1 MVVVN
6 PPLRRKE
13 APRMCHANQER
24 LGQQVQF
31 LRRQF
36 LQDGDLPFTNVL
48 TEEVIAQAL
57 TAVTGWLDR
66 IFSPL
71 VTLWVFLGQVLGA
84 DHSCRAAV
92 ARLITHRLAQGQ
104 RRCSA
109 ETGAY
114 CQARQ
119 RLPES
124 FFADVACQTGRALEA
139 DVDPR
144 WLWKGRHVY
153 LFDGTTVTMPDT
165 RENQQAYPQVYNQKP
180 GLGFPIA
187 RLGALISLA
196 CGAVVNLGFCQ
207 YAGKGQGEVSLLRRL
222 WEVLGPGDVLL
233 GDRLLANWATLVLL
247 RQRGVELV
255 GRLNTAHRRADF
267 RRGRRLGP
275 DDHLVRWPK
284 PTSIRS
290 LDREAYHA
298 LPEFI
303 TVRETRIQ
311 VLQPGFRTR
320 SIVVVTTLLDP
331 QQTTKDDLATL
342 YRARWNNE
350 LDLRSI
356 KSSMQ
361 MRELRCKTP
370 ESVRKEVWA
379 HVLAYNL
386 LRTVMAQAAARHRVA
401 PRTISFTGAMQTL
414 EAFQPLL
421 EFGAAQEAVSRL
433 RLYHDLLDA
442 IATHRVGDRPDRY
455 EPRLKKR
462 RRNNYD
468 WLTKPRAEM
477 KRKMAKGVAE
487 N

>member
-1 MVVVN
+1 M
-6 PPLRRKE
+6 PCSRRD
-13 APRMCHANQER
+13 RFR
-24 LGQQVQF
+24 QQVGV

-36 LQDGDLPFTNVL
+36 LQDGDLPFTDVL

-71 VTLWVFLGQVLGA
+71 VTLWVFLGQVLSA

-92 ARLITHRLAQGQ
+92 ARLIAHRLSRGQ
-104 RRCSA
+104 RPCSA
-109 ETGAY
+109 QTGAY

-124 FFADVACQTGRALEA
+124 FFADVACSVGRRLDEKA
-139 DVDPR
+139 DRR
-144 WLWKGRHVY
+144 WLWQGQRVY
-153 LFDGTTVTMPDT
+153 LFDGTTVTRPDT
-165 RENQQAYPQVYNQKP
+165 PANQEAYRQVYNQKP

-222 WEVLGPGDVLL
+222 WDSLRPGDILL
-233 GDRLLANWATLVLL
+233 TDALLANWANLVMLKE
-247 RQRGVELV
+247 RGLELV
-255 GRLNTAHRRADF
+255 GRLNKAHRTADF
-267 RRGRRLGP
+267 RRGKRLGQE
-275 DDHLVRWPK
+275 DHVVQWRK

-290 LDREAYHA
+290 LDREEYHA

-303 TVRETRIQ
+303 AVRETRVR

-320 SIVVVTTLLDP
+320 SLVVVTTLLDP
-331 QQTTKDDLATL
+331 EQTTKEDLATL
-342 YRARWNNE
+342 YRARWHNE
-350 LDLRSI
+350 LDIRSL
-356 KSSMQ
+356 KSAMQ

-370 ESVRKEVWA
+370 DLVRKEVWT
-379 HVLAYNL
+379 HILAYNL
-386 LRTVMAQAAARHRVA
+386 IRTVMAQAAARNGVA
-401 PRTISFTGAMQTL
+401 PRSLSFTGAMQTL

-421 EFGAAQEAVSRL
+421 EFGAAQDAAGRL

-442 IATHRVGDRPDRY
+442 VATHRVGDRPDRY

-462 RRNNYD
+462 RRNHYG
-468 WLTKPRAEM
+468 WLTEPRAEM
-477 KRKMAKGVAE
+477 KRKMAKGVTKK
-487 N
+487 